1 MKMLV
6 EGEEGSQGQVCAQS
20 GLKEAR
26 VGGCM
31 PEGSLKELRPSLS
44 GEKEWG

>member
-1 MKMLV
+1 MWKGRRGV
-6 EGEEGSQGQVCAQS
+6 RGRCVHRG